1 MFFSKKLRLAS
12 AVLGVAMLS
21 TVFAGC
27 GGDSGSS
34 DEFKVGAIFKWL
46 GIKPTLVIEVV
57 KALDWGIRKPIRV
70 AVLTASR
77 LSWWRQITNLS
88 LLRL

>member
-27 GGDSGSS
+27 GGDSASS
-34 DEFKVGAIFKWL
+34 DEIKVGAN
-46 GIKPTLVIEVV
+46 IEMTGNQ
-57 KALDWGIRKPIRV
+57 ANYGNAGLEG
-70 AVLTASR
+70 
-77 LSWWRQITNLS
+77 
-88 LLRL
+88 LRLAIKEGGFILESKKRY

>member
-34 DEFKVGAIFKWL
+34 DEFKVGAN
-46 GIKPTLVIEVV
+46 
-57 KALDWGIRKPIRV
+57 
-70 AVLTASR
+70 TA
-77 LSWWRQITNLS
+77 TD
-88 LLRL
+88 

>member
-27 GGDSGSS
+27 GGDSASS
-34 DEFKVGAIFKWL
+34 DEIKVGANIEMTGNQANYGNAGLEGLAWL
-46 GIKPTLVIEVV
+46 LRRPMRL
-57 KALDWGIRKPIRV
+57 

>member
-27 GGDSGSS
+27 GGDKKA
-34 DEFKVGAIFKWL
+34 EHK
-46 GIKPTLVIEVV
+46 EVV
-57 KALDWGIRKPIRV
+57 KFGV
-70 AVLTASR
+70 
-77 LSWWRQITNLS
+77 TNFADS
-88 LLRL
+88 LETSDNYFGWIVEG